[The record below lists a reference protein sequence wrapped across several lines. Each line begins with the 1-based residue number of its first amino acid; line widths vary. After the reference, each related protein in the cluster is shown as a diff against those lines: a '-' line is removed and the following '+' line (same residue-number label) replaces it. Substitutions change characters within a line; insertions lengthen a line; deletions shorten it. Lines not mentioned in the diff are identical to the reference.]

1 VWGVRGHARSVR
13 QVVVQDG
20 KVLLRTFAL
29 LPAWQPAAVPA
40 TAVHVTEAVQGTA
53 RASSSFSSG
62 TIAASHA

>member
-1 VWGVRGHARSVR
+1 
-13 QVVVQDG
+13 VVVQDG